1 MKNLNK
7 GSRLSER
14 LLNQPEGTW
23 RRALNIVNYKAFNS
37 VSNENGAEEITPN
50 NFPQRRAMFTL
61 PTNRGII
68 YFFASQVGVLNDQSE
83 IGILYPDNTY
93 APIVVDVELGGEVVL
108 GFDINEP
115 IQAVYEYKFNDNLII
130 AWVQKNKEPRILNTD
145 CLPFEVDAGTKA
157 IVDTSDNF
165 NKAKALIKLFP
176 DVKTPNITDVELSD
190 NGGNLKTGMLF
201 PIVSYE
207 LGDKSV
213 TSWVRIFNPIPVNI
227 DSHSELFQNY
237 DGDFSGLPTS
247 KKLRL
252 SFDNVD
258 TNFVNLRIGYIKLEK
273 GQYIPYYITSFR
285 IKTSTMDVEITGS
298 ESTIEMISVDEVLIP
313 NANYDRAETITNLL
327 GKLHLGGVRKR
338 TEINYQKYANNI
350 TIEWV
355 LGDDITMLSDTKN
368 SFKDASK
375 CFFDKGFRSNEIYAF
390 YIYPK
395 YKDGT
400 IGNAYHIP
408 GRAATTDEKSFFT
421 DADENYVALS
431 DNTSGGFTDVRKFRV
446 NETALADGTMGCWEN
461 EEELYPDTDDFDT
474 ANGVTT
480 EMLKGTPVRHHKFP
494 EIRTIVNNGDQYFH
508 KRILSGGEVNLSNFS
523 DVLVDPIADGFD
535 YARYNTITT
544 SILTTTKLVTGE
556 TKIQDFATSNL
567 KLKFTL
573 NLDYQVVTPG
583 SGDIEVIVIRDS
595 DSAILYQ
602 YNYTGVFANFNSG
615 LLYFDTILSPIDF
628 VTVVLK
634 SSTGNPVDFS
644 ATTLV
649 VNDYEIQ
656 STAKPL
662 GIKLSNIEFT
672 QEHIDNIESWG
683 IAYAERN
690 NSNITK
696 IGFDI
701 PLKEVDRDE
710 IRFHSFDLIY
720 NQANL
725 KASYLKPQIRIEG
738 FQPFARL
745 NNYYENQIEELP
757 FTTDL
762 QEISSIDKFYYVGQD
777 TSIPVNNSN
786 LEISIYIE
794 TTTASR
800 LNTYATRKL
809 FSDICIYRKNIYKSF
824 DTQKLIDCGTLVPT
838 QLGIQPTVE
847 IYGGDIFLNLF
858 GFLHNTDASSAL
870 DTATVDAYLIPTES
884 ASNIGLRMDDETLLV
899 AQYYFNKW
907 FFGAA
912 KNPNPS
918 FYGYNSD
925 YTALNSLASIF
936 PRSLQLQDCNE
947 DVNDFPYMIPYSIN
961 DTNESL
967 KLNWRIFKI
976 NDYYDKLP
984 RDKGVIVNLLGANTV
999 LYIQLEYALFIA
1011 EVKDKLAGTDGET
1024 YLGTSDIFDRPPTEI
1039 KSETLGYIG
1048 CTSKYSCILTIYG
1061 YVVVTRDLG
1070 KIFIYSHSQKTSDSS
1085 VNEIS
1090 LEAGYYFFL
1099 KANLNTSNTVIDNP
1113 YNGNGIQVVYDKEYN
1128 RILICKKDLANNNF
1142 TLSYNFDTKAFMCFH
1157 SYVPDYMFGTRLGLF
1172 AGTNIY
1178 TGSYLSKVFKH
1189 NIPSVKGTY
1198 YDNTVHPS
1206 YIEAVFN
1213 EDADKTKVLQSLS
1226 WITNVE
1232 DPANNFATRED
1243 KTFTHLIVFNDNQC
1257 SGLIDLFADNKLW
1270 FGRDAKNTEETWHY
1284 NNFFDLVK
1292 NKNNAIL
1299 DANNELI
1306 SGNLDSAKVWYKKN
1320 KFISKFVVARF
1331 IFDNVNQLDIHIIG
1345 VEASYRQS
1353 IR

>member
-1 MKNLNK
+1 
-7 GSRLSER
+7 
-14 LLNQPEGTW
+14 
-23 RRALNIVNYKAFNS
+23 
-37 VSNENGAEEITPN
+37 
-50 NFPQRRAMFTL
+50 
-61 PTNRGII
+61 
-68 YFFASQVGVLNDQSE
+68 
-83 IGILYPDNTY
+83 
-93 APIVVDVELGGEVVL
+93 
-108 GFDINEP
+108 
-115 IQAVYEYKFNDNLII
+115 
-130 AWVQKNKEPRILNTD
+130 
-145 CLPFEVDAGTKA
+145 
-157 IVDTSDNF
+157 
-165 NKAKALIKLFP
+165 
-176 DVKTPNITDVELSD
+176 
-190 NGGNLKTGMLF
+190 MLF

-350 TIEWV
+350 VVNWV
-355 LGDDITMLSDTKN
+355 RGDDIAMLNDIDTSYKEG
-368 SFKDASK
+368 SV
-375 CFFDKGFRSNEIYAF
+375 CFFNKSFRSNEVYAL

-400 IGNAYHIP
+400 IGNAFHIP
-408 GRAATTDEKSFFT
+408 GRAALPNDTDTLASST
-421 DADENYVALS
+421 DIDAL
-431 DNTSGGFTDVRKFRV
+431 DNGNAVKKFSV
-446 NETALADGTMGCWEN
+446 QETALADGTMGYWEN
-461 EEELYPDTDDFDT
+461 AEELYPDTDDFDT

-494 EIRTIVNNGDQYFH
+494 EIRTIVADGEQYFH
-508 KRILSGGEVNLSNFS
+508 KETFVGTELTADDLSNPITVGIFDFFTFNNVPTNTVPFTNTFPSLNIFTNNTGSTKTFKVTFRLKYVYSAVGIITLEYNLSAAGISKLDFVGALAS
-523 DVLVDPIADGFD
+523 PTTFD
-535 YARYNTITT
+535 ETFTYYVTLANTQTITVKAMT
-544 SILTTTKLVTGE
+544 DAGITTL
-556 TKIQDFATSNL
+556 DFSES
-567 KLKFTL
+567 TL
-573 NLDYQVVTPG
+573 L
-583 SGDIEVIVIRDS
+583 IEE
-595 DSAILYQ
+595 
-602 YNYTGVFANFNSG
+602 
-615 LLYFDTILSPIDF
+615 
-628 VTVVLK
+628 VVLENK
-634 SSTGNPVDFS
+634 T
-644 ATTLV
+644 
-649 VNDYEIQ
+649 
-656 STAKPL
+656 KPL

-683 IAYAERN
+683 IAYAQRN
-690 NSNITK
+690 NSNVMM
-696 IGFDI
+696 IGQDM
-701 PLKEVDRDE
+701 
-710 IRFHSFDLIY
+710 FHGDVPRIHNFDLIY

-725 KASYLKPQIRIEG
+725 RGSYLKPQLKLDG
-738 FQPFARL
+738 YVPFARL
-745 NNYYENQIEELP
+745 NNYYENNIEQLP
-757 FTTDL
+757 YITNT
-762 QEISSIDKFYYVGQD
+762 QEISTITKFYYVGENTNIPID
-777 TSIPVNNSN
+777 NTNMTTSIYVETAVSARVND
-786 LEISIYIE
+786 Y
-794 TTTASR
+794 AS
-800 LNTYATRKL
+800 AKL
-809 FSDICIYRKNIYKSF
+809 FFDICVYRKNVYKSF
-824 DTQKLIDCGTLVPT
+824 DTQKLVDCGMLIP
-838 QLGIQPTVE
+838 LPASPSIQNNKE
-847 IYGGDIFLNLF
+847 IYGGDVFINVF
-858 GFLHNTDASSAL
+858 GFLENTDNTQAL
-870 DTATVDAYLIPTES
+870 DTVSVDAYLLPIES
-884 ASNIGLRMDDETLLV
+884 ASNVGLRMDDETLLV

-1099 KANLNTSNTVIDNP
+1099 RANLNTSNTVIDNP
-1113 YNGNGIQVVYDKEYN
+1113 FNGNGIQVVYDKEYN

-1189 NIPSVKGTY
+1189 NIPSIKGTY
-1198 YDNTVHPS
+1198 YDDTIYPS

-1353 IR
+1353 MR